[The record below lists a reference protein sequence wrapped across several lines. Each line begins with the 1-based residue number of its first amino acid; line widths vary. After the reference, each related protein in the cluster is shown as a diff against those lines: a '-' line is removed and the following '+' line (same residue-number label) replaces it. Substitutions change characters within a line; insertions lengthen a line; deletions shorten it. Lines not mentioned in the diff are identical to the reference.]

1 MIKIIEDSD
10 LSSNSMEKELEDV
23 VKDMVTSIF

>member
-23 VKDMVTSIF
+23 VKDMVISIF